1 MKTLPVIE
9 SHTVYEGKTIR
20 VIEEKVQRTETAT
33 YTHVTV
39 KHPGAVVI
47 LPQDND
53 GGLFVLEQYRH
64 SIKGPLFEFPAGTL
78 NPNEIPAHCARRELE
93 EEIGK
98 KASEFHDLGFLYPA
112 PGFCDEKQYL
122 FFAKGLIDGKV
133 NLDEDEILNAK
144 KFTVLEV
151 EEAIREGRIVDAKSI
166 AIFFRAK
173 LKNLL

>member
-1 MKTLPVIE
+1 MKTLPVID
-9 SHTVYEGKTIR
+9 SKTVYEGKTIR
-20 VIEEKVQRTETAT
+20 VLEELVQRSETAT

-53 GGLFVLEQYRH
+53 GSLFVLEQYRH
-64 SIKGPLFEFPAGTL
+64 SIKGPLLEFPAGTL
-78 NPNEIPAHCARRELE
+78 NINEDPADCAKRELE

-98 KASEFHDLGFLYPA
+98 KAKEFHELGFLYPA

-122 FFAKGLIDGKV
+122 YFAKGLIDGTV

-144 KFTVLEV
+144 KLKVSEI
-151 EEAIREGRIVDAKSI
+151 ENAIRDGLMVDAKSI
-166 AIFFRAK
+166 AIFFRAR